1 MHRTVIAMFAL
12 LSVVACVAPEAPPLR
27 FRPRFVAQ
35 RSNARFARLEEA
47 PPAAE
52 EPSSGESPST
62 GYQYP
67 KPTSSGYQY
76 PKPDQAFPLPGE
88 DGPTE
93 VGPETTTAGT
103 EVTTSAAPEDY
114 EDSTGAA
121 EDSNNGA
128 NSTNGA
134 PTDVAAKD
142 AQRSRLQQ
150 QVNRQ
155 PIRLTLAQRLEETEP
170 DREPTVV
177 TGQQPVRPVYLI
189 NLPESTLQQLILLS
203 NPQPTLQLAPVG
215 PQLAPTAVLLSDLD
229 YLYTKK

>member
-12 LSVVACVAPEAPPLR
+12 LAVVACVTAEAPALR

-47 PPAAE
+47 PAASPPAE

-93 VGPETTTAGT
+93 VAPETTTAGT
-103 EVTTSAAPEDY
+103 EATATTSAAPEDY

-121 EDSNNGA
+121 EDSTNGA
-128 NSTNGA
+128 NPTGA
-134 PTDVAAKD
+134 PTDVPAKD
-142 AQRSRLQQ
+142 AQRKRLQQ

-155 PIRLTLAQRLEETEP
+155 PIRLTLAQARLEETEA

-177 TGQQPVRPVYLI
+177 NRQQPVRPVYLI
-189 NLPESTLQQLILLS
+189 NLPESALQQLILLS
-203 NPQPTLQLAPVG
+203 NPQPTLQLAP
-215 PQLAPTAVLLSDLD
+215 TTVLLSELD
-229 YLYTKK
+229 YVYTKK